1 MTTHFRIRT
10 ALLVVA
16 AIGALALVP
25 IVARDALTG
34 VDSSAVVSGS
44 TAEPSRASSPD
55 YVREIHLVARDMTF
69 YLAGQDAPNPPL
81 QARPGERIRL
91 VLSNTDVGMSHDFAI
106 RSWRVNTKLLKGK
119 GQASIEF
126 TVPATRGTH
135 EYSCTPHAEMMG
147 GTIVVN

>member
-1 MTTHFRIRT
+1 MTTQFPLRT

-25 IVARDALTG
+25 IVARDALPG
-34 VDSSAVVSGS
+34 VDNSASANRS
-44 TAEPSRASSPD
+44 TGAPSRDPALD
-55 YVREIHLVARDMTF
+55 AVREIHLVARDMTF
-69 YLAGQDAPNPPL
+69 YIAGQAAPNPTL